1 MIQIKVLDD
10 SVVFVQS
17 QIRCQASV
25 IYFPNQKL
33 PFTTEMAKRVANI
46 LRAVLSLQQGEAAA
60 VNIPLADLAPHITRL
75 PMPEDYTL
83 DELRGLTQSYLR
95 QLIVSQ

>member
-1 MIQIKVLDD
+1 MTRRSQVTGR
-10 SVVFVQS
+10 VQS
-17 QIRCQASV
+17 AVLFFRIQTSSFSA
-25 IYFPNQKL
+25 
-33 PFTTEMAKRVANI
+33 EMAKRVANI
-46 LRAVLSLQQGEAAA
+46 LRAVLSLQQGDAAA

>member
-1 MIQIKVLDD
+1 MIFTHNDRRFRGQ
-10 SVVFVQS
+10 VQS
-17 QIRCQASV
+17 PLLFVC
-25 IYFPNQKL
+25 NQT
-33 PFTTEMAKRVANI
+33 FSFAEMAKRVANI
-46 LRAVLSLQQGEAAA
+46 LRAVLSLQQGDAAA
-60 VNIPLADLAPHITRL
+60 ANIPLAELAPHITRL

>member
-1 MIQIKVLDD
+1 MTRRSQVTGRVQLAVL
-10 SVVFVQS
+10 FF
-17 QIRCQASV
+17 R
-25 IYFPNQKL
+25 NQTSS
-33 PFTTEMAKRVANI
+33 FSAEMAKRVANI
-46 LRAVLSLQQGEAAA
+46 LRAVLSLQQGDAAA